1 MILGILNIKSL
12 FCPRTLAF
20 VISMVPALIAT
31 DEERIDAEVL
41 RTIAQN
47 VSKQILESVFAY

>member
-12 FCPRTLAF
+12 FCPRTLTL
-20 VISMVPALIAT
+20 VISIVPALIVT
-31 DEERIDAEVL
+31 NEERIDAEVL